1 MQAFLAD
8 GATQRVYAPTI
19 RNQYAV
25 SIVTTA
31 PPEPTSRLSAVR
43 NRIRRSDVEPKELVV
58 TAGTAV
64 AGAAARAY
72 KSGVDRLLTAPER
85 VTSVADALA
94 LLESD
99 EHFEELSDRVQK
111 VALAAVPMLR
121 IARGAGRFARIPGV
135 LVASTALAAGMTVR
149 RGIRELQVIAGSRLT
164 EAGGGPRQ
172 VVALDVPDCGPRRQD
187 GAGCSGGQC
196 TQGHGASHL
205 REDVPRTMGLRLR
218 IAAPRPGTAA
228 RHRRGTRR

>member
-1 MQAFLAD
+1 M
-8 GATQRVYAPTI
+8 
-19 RNQYAV
+19 
-25 SIVTTA
+25 
-31 PPEPTSRLSAVR
+31 EPR
-43 NRIRRSDVEPKELVV
+43 ELVV

-85 VTSVADALA
+85 VTSVAEARA

-149 RGIRELQVIAGSRLT
+149 RGIRELQVIAALIEHRIEQATGERADPDLVKALALAVYRNPKYEPAPSHDGLRFAPIAARLALRGAIGRDTGSAATR
-164 EAGGGPRQ
+164 
-172 VVALDVPDCGPRRQD
+172 ALDAADRLDAAAQASRWKASD
-187 GAGCSGGQC
+187 G
-196 TQGHGASHL
+196 T
-205 REDVPRTMGLRLR
+205 
-218 IAAPRPGTAA
+218 
-228 RHRRGTRR
+228 